1 MRRLLRLTAL
11 LAMVPLFSMCY
22 AQIPGF
28 GHKDKPAQKTSDKPP
43 EYSDK
48 DKQELAELAQKPEV
62 KARIELAWQELRRR
76 DMDLAYRVNLSTRF
90 AQTSDIEAVQLQ
102 QFGVL
107 YDNPILQRYVN
118 TIGQRLV
125 PKDSPNLYAFRI
137 LLDPVPRAESLSTGT
152 VYVSTG
158 LIALL
163 DDEAQLSY
171 VLAHEI
177 AHVENNHFYER
188 LHNAILEEELA
199 AKKESDVEKKR
210 AMLSLASGAVG
221 GAIGGAVAGKVSTAI
236 FAGAFSAGST
246 YVLSSLFVR
255 NKFEPTN
262 WSTVYEDQADE
273 EGLKYMLAQN
283 YDAREIP
290 RLYAHMDKMVTAD
303 ARVGLGFMGDPVRV
317 KERTAN
323 IQKLLATTYKAEL
336 QERLKSAGLTG
347 SSPEFGILMAEL
359 KRDNGAIALDYD
371 LFAMARD
378 NLEEAVSLR
387 SDDPNVHYYLGK
399 VISLTG
405 RTPEDKQEAMKQFLQ
420 AVKYD
425 AQRGAYPQP
434 HLEYAMDLIAQN
446 NPALHEEIK
455 RELKTYVIL
464 FQRDHAGQVPPNMNI
479 LYDYFLL
486 AGDVS
491 WYVPPVAAVSTR
503 YVDPLNVNTA
513 KAPAFS
519 PADLMQTA
527 GAPAPANEASPPKG
541 QVKRTSKQ

>member
-1 MRRLLRLTAL
+1 MG
-11 LAMVPLFSMCY
+11 Y

-28 GHKDKPAQKTSDKPP
+28 GHKDKQPQKMSDKPP

-62 KARIELAWQELRRR
+62 KARIEQAWEELRRR

-90 AQTSDIEAVQLQ
+90 AQTSDIEAVELQ

-199 AKKESDVEKKR
+199 AKKESDAEKKR
-210 AMLSLASGAVG
+210 AMLTLASGAVG

-236 FAGAFSAGST
+236 FASAFSAGST
-246 YVLSSLFVR
+246 YVLSSLFMR

-262 WSTVYEDQADE
+262 WSTVYEDQADQ
-273 EGLKYMLAQN
+273 EGLKYMLGQN

-336 QERLKSAGLTG
+336 QERLKSPGLTG

-446 NPALHEEIK
+446 NPALREDIK

-464 FQRDHAGQVPPNMNI
+464 YQRDHAGQVPPNMNI

-486 AGDVS
+486 AGDMS

-503 YVDPLNVNTA
+503 YVDPLNVNTGRV
-513 KAPAFS
+513 PPFS
-519 PADLMQTA
+519 PADLIQTA
-527 GAPAPANEASPPKG
+527 AAPAPADETSSPKG
-541 QVKRTSKQ
+541 QMKRTSKK